1 MNSTQ
6 PNNARA
12 DRPGRTDRTGGTDRI
27 RGLVRLAVANRVS
40 AVYLTIVGGAMA
52 VAAAQP
58 LFGTGPDA
66 SLVWVWPALF
76 TFPAFGFVAWLGEA
90 GWGGDAPTWFFVG
103 GIVLS
108 ALVQSL
114 ALGAVWRALR
124 GRRGN
129 RGHLTT
135 AH

>member
-1 MNSTQ
+1 MTK
-6 PNNARA
+6 
-12 DRPGRTDRTGGTDRI
+12 TKTKTTTLTTRI
-27 RGLVRLAVANRVS
+27 RALTRLSVTNRVS
-40 AVYLTIVGGAMA
+40 AVYLGLVGGAMA

-58 LFGTGPDA
+58 LFATGPDA
-66 SLVWVWPALF
+66 SLIWVWPALF

-90 GWGGDAPTWFFVG
+90 GWGGDAPTWFFIG

-124 GRRGN
+124 GRRGG
-129 RGHLTT
+129 RAHHLTT
-135 AH
+135 AN

>member
-6 PNNARA
+6 PNNARTDRTDGT
-12 DRPGRTDRTGGTDRI
+12 DRPGRI
-27 RGLVRLAVANRVS
+27 RGLVRLALANRVS
-40 AVYLTIVGGAMA
+40 AAYLTLVGGAMA
-52 VAAAQP
+52 VAAVQP
-58 LFGTGPDA
+58 LFWNGPDA

-90 GWGGDAPTWFFVG
+90 GWGGEAPTWFFVG

-114 ALGAVWRALR
+114 ALGAAWRTLR
-124 GRRGN
+124 GRRDD
-129 RGHLTT
+129 RRHLTT
-135 AH
+135 AN

>member
-1 MNSTQ
+1 MNNTQ
-6 PNNARA
+6 PNNART
-12 DRPGRTDRTGGTDRI
+12 RRTDRMPTV
-27 RGLVRLAVANRVS
+27 VRLALANRVS
-40 AVYLTIVGGAMA
+40 AVYLTLVGGAMA

-58 LFGTGPDA
+58 LLASGPDA

-90 GWGGDAPTWFFVG
+90 GWGGDAPAWFFVG

-114 ALGAVWRALR
+114 ALGAVWQTLR

-129 RGHLTT
+129 RGHLT
-135 AH
+135 AAS

>member
-1 MNSTQ
+1 MNSAQ
-6 PNNARA
+6 PNNART
-12 DRPGRTDRTGGTDRI
+12 GRTDGTARTGRI
-27 RGLVRLAVANRVS
+27 RGLVRLALANRVS
-40 AVYLTIVGGAMA
+40 AAYLTLVGGAMT
-52 VAAAQP
+52 VAAVQP
-58 LFGTGPDA
+58 LFWNGPDA

-90 GWGGDAPTWFFVG
+90 GWGGDAPAWFFVG

-114 ALGAVWRALR
+114 ALGAVWRTLR

-129 RGHLTT
+129 RGRLTT
-135 AH
+135 AG

>member
-1 MNSTQ
+1 MTKTTKTT
-6 PNNARA
+6 
-12 DRPGRTDRTGGTDRI
+12 RTSRI
-27 RGLVRLAVANRVS
+27 RTLAGLTVTNRIS
-40 AVYLTIVGGAMA
+40 AAYLVLVGGAMA

-58 LFGTGPDA
+58 LVAPGPDA

-90 GWGGDAPTWFFVG
+90 GWGGEAPTWFLLG

-114 ALGAVWRALR
+114 ALGTVWRTLR
-124 GRRGN
+124 GRRSD

-135 AH
+135 AS

>member
-1 MNSTQ
+1 MNSAQ

-12 DRPGRTDRTGGTDRI
+12 DRTGRTDRI
-27 RGLVRLAVANRVS
+27 RGLVRLTLANRVS
-40 AVYLTIVGGAMA
+40 AVYLTVVGGAMA

-114 ALGAVWRALR
+114 ALGTVWRVLR
-124 GRRGN
+124 GRRDN
-129 RGHLTT
+129 RHHLTT

>member
-1 MNSTQ
+1 MTKTTKTT
-6 PNNARA
+6 
-12 DRPGRTDRTGGTDRI
+12 RTSRI
-27 RGLVRLAVANRVS
+27 RILAGLTVTNRIS
-40 AVYLTIVGGAMA
+40 AAYLVLVGGAMA

-58 LFGTGPDA
+58 LVAPGPDA

-90 GWGGDAPTWFFVG
+90 GWGGEAPTWFLLG

-114 ALGAVWRALR
+114 ALGTVWRTLR
-124 GRRGN
+124 GRRSD

-135 AH
+135 AS

>member
-1 MNSTQ
+1 MTKTTKTT
-6 PNNARA
+6 
-12 DRPGRTDRTGGTDRI
+12 RTSRI
-27 RGLVRLAVANRVS
+27 RILAGLTVTNRIS
-40 AVYLTIVGGAMA
+40 AAYLVLVGGAMA

-58 LFGTGPDA
+58 LVAPGPDA

-90 GWGGDAPTWFFVG
+90 GWGGEAPTWFLLG

-114 ALGAVWRALR
+114 ALGTVWRTLR
-124 GRRGN
+124 GHRSD

-135 AH
+135 AN

>member
-6 PNNARA
+6 PNNART
-12 DRPGRTDRTGGTDRI
+12 RRTDRTDRTHRI
-27 RGLVRLAVANRVS
+27 RTVVRLALANRVS
-40 AVYLTIVGGAMA
+40 AVYLTAVGGAMA
-52 VAAAQP
+52 LAVAQP
-58 LFGTGPDA
+58 LFASGPDA

-90 GWGGDAPTWFFVG
+90 GWGGDTPAWFFVG

-114 ALGAVWRALR
+114 ALGAVWQTLR

-129 RGHLTT
+129 RGHLTP
-135 AH
+135 AS

>member
-1 MNSTQ
+1 MNSNQ
-6 PNNARA
+6 PNNARTE
-12 DRPGRTDRTGGTDRI
+12 RTDRTDRTDGTDRI
-27 RGLVRLAVANRVS
+27 RSLVRLALANRVS
-40 AVYLTIVGGAMA
+40 AVYLTVVGGAMA
-52 VAAAQP
+52 VAAAQT

-66 SLVWVWPALF
+66 SLIWVWPALF

-90 GWGGDAPTWFFVG
+90 GWDGSAPTWFFVG

-114 ALGAVWRALR
+114 ALGTVWRTLR
-124 GRRGN
+124 GRRGD

-135 AH
+135 AS

>member
-1 MNSTQ
+1 MNSSTQ
-6 PNNARA
+6 PNNARPDA
-12 DRPGRTDRTGGTDRI
+12 TDGTARI
-27 RGLVRLAVANRVS
+27 RSLVRLTLANRVS
-40 AVYLTIVGGAMA
+40 AVYLTVVGGAMA

-114 ALGAVWRALR
+114 ALGSVWRALR

-129 RGHLTT
+129 RGHLTA